1 LLGIINY
8 MARFIP
14 NISVGSAPLNQLTH
28 KDCDWCWYEQHQNA
42 FGTLKRSFIS
52 SPMLRYD
59 DVKKPETLT
68 CDASQYGLEAA
79 CLQDGSPIAYA
90 SRSLTPTEMR
100 YTQIEKELLAV
111 LFACSN
117 DYIYGKHIQIETDH
131 QPLVTILSKP
141 LHTAPARL
149 ERMML
154 GL

>member
-1 LLGIINY
+1 

-68 CDASQYGLEAA
+68 CDASQYGLGAA
-79 CLQDGSPIAYA
+79 CLQDRAPIAYA
-90 SRSLTPTEMR
+90 SRSLTPAEMR
-100 YTQIEKELLAV
+100 YPQIEKELLAV
-111 LFACSN
+111 LFACSKFN
-117 DYIYGKHIQIETDH
+117 DYI
-131 QPLVTILSKP
+131 
-141 LHTAPARL
+141 
-149 ERMML
+149 
-154 GL
+154 